1 VQHIYQHGHSMKD
14 GGIFFV
20 CATVVG
26 TIEGV
31 RAATK
36 IKTDLKK
43 PITELACHPRHPILV
58 HISLDLWTMVSYNL
72 KMKLEMSE

>member
-1 VQHIYQHGHSMKD
+1 MKD